1 MLHFTLDDLADFT
14 KNEEQMVNNLF
25 AAQERELEFGPSQ
38 HSVDRILDYSRA
50 YSVRRSE
57 RIQFVR
63 MVLN

>member
-1 MLHFTLDDLADFT
+1 MLHFTLNDLADFT
-14 KNEEQMVNNLF
+14 KNEEQMVNSLF
-25 AAQERELEFGPSQ
+25 NAPQREQEFEPSQ
-38 HSVDRILDYSRA
+38 DSMDRILDYSRA